1 MVPDTVFALVEDELF
16 EVDSSDVEFDEGGF
30 WLAFEGE
37 DEESFYE
44 WSDEDL
50 EDFE

>member
-1 MVPDTVFALVEDELF
+1 MYALIDDELF
-16 EVDSSDVEFDEGGF
+16 EVDEADVELDEGGF

-44 WSDEDL
+44 FCDVDPDE
-50 EDFE
+50 FE

>member
-1 MVPDTVFALVEDELF
+1 MYVLIDDELF
-16 EVDSSDVEFDEGGF
+16 EVDEADVELDEGGF

-44 WSDEDL
+44 FCDVDPDE
-50 EDFE
+50 FE

>member
-1 MVPDTVFALVEDELF
+1 LYALIDDELF
-16 EVDSSDVEFDEGGF
+16 EVDEADVELDEGGF

-44 WSDEDL
+44 FCDIDEN
-50 EDFE
+50 EFE